1 MARPNFQPQFVPSS
15 VPSYVKIAGLLGI
28 LLLFFG
34 LGCSR
39 QSSNAPVTVTFL
51 DIEYDTPDRLP
62 GLAQDL
68 QAFTQETGI
77 RVKRLPRPEGSLN
90 QLAMWREL
98 LQKGGATPD
107 VYGID
112 VIWSGIFNRYLLDL
126 KPYFATE
133 LASEYPV
140 VAASYTVGDKVV
152 AIPRHAYVGVLMYLP
167 GLLRRYGYRKPP
179 KTWDE
184 LERMAT
190 RIQAGERAK
199 GQKDFWG
206 YVWQGGI
213 SEDLT

>member
-39 QSSNAPVTVTFL
+39 QSSHAPVTVTFL

-126 KPYFATE
+126 QPYFATE
-133 LASEYPV
+133 LGSERPG
-140 VAASYTVGDKVV
+140 VAASHSGGEKVV
-152 AIPRHAYVGVLMYLP
+152 AIRRDDDVG
-167 GLLRRYGYRKPP
+167 GLVCLAGRRRRCGYRK
-179 KTWDE
+179 
-184 LERMAT
+184 
-190 RIQAGERAK
+190 
-199 GQKDFWG
+199 
-206 YVWQGGI
+206 
-213 SEDLT
+213 